1 MGITRTLTP
10 DEFWSMVQDSND
22 RVRASF
28 KDYPLFAP
36 AQWSGTVMLG
46 QWSFSG
52 DGPRGLMHGLPAESE
67 PFIQVMTSPADAK
80 SSAMTLWRR
89 HHPFPQDKAEHVRNL
104 ENFAAESPV
113 RRSVLV
119 GGSARDFDVW
129 ERETEWWAVAEG
141 PECQILIE
149 AQNIDPSELALVT
162 VEDVEPYIAGRNEWT
177 REQRGET

>member
-1 MGITRTLTP
+1 
-10 DEFWSMVQDSND
+10 MVQDSND

-52 DGPRGLMHGLPAESE
+52 DGPRGLMHGLPAGSE